1 MYGFADNSCDLAG
14 NFFDNIKNDFKR
26 VSVKYKTILIIN
38 KRSKSMKLNKKDASS
53 PSIDHL
59 KKESSLMSDMDQRYM
74 QMIQLVH
81 LLGSA
86 FVSPH
91 FLKGD
96 NALDDTFSQLVR
108 SLNKLALVPGHNGGI
123 LIREKAAYG
132 SQLTRNVSRYTIQL
146 SNIILN
152 TEVAAEV
159 ARRLGSSVTQ
169 LLRKLQ
175 IAFDI
180 FSLMGIHDLYLRI
193 PNGSV
198 DNLEQIRISLEILSH
213 FDQAVQSGSDI
224 VYHVKDQK
232 DTVPVIKGLHGQ
244 VDPNLTLVAALNN
257 LSVVDMEEINKKVT
271 HYIEQ
276 HPILSNSK
284 EKYNIFTVMFHVKD
298 IKEKLILPP
307 IEVNNTKFR
316 MADIEV
322 QPDAAPKKNTDR
334 HANPVNSSNKVS
346 ANLSTLKKE
355 NIEIDASD
363 VDEKVDDQK
372 QLLEL
377 TEPVN
382 EPHQI
387 ANSEESDDVDNAD
400 SFEKNPPSFG
410 NQEIQDKENN
420 NSDGQMV
427 YVDGFVNKL
436 NEVTDL
442 LASLENTIVGE
453 EILNSIAESL
463 QEYLDQLKIGAKD
476 DVTNETDGSLKI
488 VGKFHSCLSSMFSR
502 LKKRSKS
509 EITALPSNRKWITFQ
524 NLDHSQIADRFNLTI
539 PETEKILQILEGC
552 FDSKGHFIRFEFE
565 NRIPKFIAYEGK
577 IFEFLWDYLDKPLH
591 RKDRVAFI
599 NSLHLLISNMSKPQ
613 NALFFLLDELCQD
626 PSKISYSD
634 RNAFMLASL
643 LLRSYNKELSV
654 DIELT
659 PGEVLLVKDGLN
671 KEILHFASMR
681 VENDKDLIKK
691 KIDTIHHRLINAFN
705 KQKPKSI
712 AWAPHFLLSLEREAF
727 IFLSLVAG
735 EPARQLLITAL
746 SEYGNPESKIYS
758 HNLEEK
764 DISLLLQHLKLLIRG
779 LGRIG
784 DIEDIEVLADLKKNK
799 AGFIAMHA
807 TSQHRKNVNQVFKMI
822 DISMGN
828 ITSLQ

>member
-1 MYGFADNSCDLAG
+1 ME
-14 NFFDNIKNDFKR
+14 
-26 VSVKYKTILIIN
+26 
-38 KRSKSMKLNKKDASS
+38 LNKKDAPSS
-53 PSIDHL
+53 SSDHL
-59 KKESSLMSDMDQRYM
+59 NKESNLMKDMDQRYLH
-74 QMIQLVH
+74 MIQLVH

-91 FLKGD
+91 FFKGD
-96 NALDDTFSQLVR
+96 NALDNTFSQLIR
-108 SLNKLALVPGHNGGI
+108 SLNELALMPGHSSGI

-132 SQLTRNVSRYTIQL
+132 SQLTRNVARYTIQF

-180 FSLMGIHDLYLRI
+180 FSLTGIHDLFLRI

-224 VYHVKDQK
+224 IYHIKNKDV
-232 DTVPVIKGLHGQ
+232 TVPVIKGSHDQ
-244 VDPNLTLVAALNN
+244 ADPNLTLVAALNN
-257 LSVVDMEEINKKVT
+257 LSAKDMEEICKKVT

-276 HPILSNSK
+276 HLIPSNSK
-284 EKYNIFTVMFHVKD
+284 KMYNIFTEMFHIKD
-298 IKEKLILPP
+298 LKETLILPP
-307 IEVNNTKFR
+307 IEVNNTNFR
-316 MADIEV
+316 VADSDV
-322 QPDAAPKKNTDR
+322 QPDAAPKKNADEYT
-334 HANPVNSSNKVS
+334 NSVDSSKKNRNS
-346 ANLSTLKKE
+346 LSTLKKE
-355 NIEIDASD
+355 TPDPDMDSD
-363 VDEKVDDQK
+363 MDLDVSCVDDKVDDQK
-372 QLLEL
+372 QILEL
-377 TEPVN
+377 TERVD
-382 EPHQI
+382 ESYQT
-387 ANSEESDDVDNAD
+387 ANSKKSDDMDNTD
-400 SFEKNPPSFG
+400 SFEKNTPSSE

-420 NSDGQMV
+420 RSDGQTIDA
-427 YVDGFVNKL
+427 DGFVNKL

-442 LASLENTIVGE
+442 LASLENTIAGE
-453 EILNSIAESL
+453 EILNNIAESL
-463 QEYLDQLKIGAKD
+463 QECLDQLKIGAKD
-476 DVTNETDGSLKI
+476 DVSSKTDGSSKI
-488 VGKFHSCLSSMFSR
+488 VGKFHSSLSRIFSR
-502 LKKRSKS
+502 LKKHSKCETIAS
-509 EITALPSNRKWITFQ
+509 PSNRKWITFK
-524 NLDHSQIADRFNLTI
+524 NLDHDQIADRFNLTI
-539 PETEKILQILEGC
+539 PETKEILQIFEGC
-552 FDSKGHFIRFEFE
+552 FDSKGRFIRYEFE

-577 IFEFLWDYLDKPLH
+577 IFEFLWDYLDKPFH

-599 NSLHLLISNMSKPQ
+599 NSLHLLISNMSEPQ
-613 NALFFLLDELCQD
+613 NALSFLLDKLCQD

-643 LLRSYNKELSV
+643 LLRSYNKEYSV

-671 KEILHFASMR
+671 KEILHFASIR

-691 KIDTIHHRLINAFN
+691 KIDTIHQRLINAFN

-727 IFLSLVAG
+727 IFLSLVAVK
-735 EPARQLLITAL
+735 PARQILISAL
-746 SEYGNPESKIYS
+746 SEYGNPESKIYC
-758 HNLEEK
+758 HNLDEK

-784 DIEDIEVLADLKKNK
+784 SIEDIEVLADLKKNE

-807 TSQHRKNVNQVFKMI
+807 TPQNRKNVNQVFKMI